1 MNDFDEVE
9 KKIKKILQQVV
20 IDSNSVTKKEKN
32 SDGWWTK
39 AVKNGLCEL
48 AHSMNY
54 DVTANG
60 CDDADDKEEW
70 LFDMVWTHK
79 GEFTEI
85 ILAMECEWNLDE
97 NNIWDDFDKL
107 RVVRCKYRVF
117 IFNQYNKT
125 EIEYMMKQFKEE
137 INKFKSTLPGDRY
150 LIAGYSRN
158 EDEFIF
164 NNILAP

>member
-1 MNDFDEVE
+1 
-9 KKIKKILQQVV
+9 
-20 IDSNSVTKKEKN
+20 
-32 SDGWWTK
+32 
-39 AVKNGLCEL
+39 
-48 AHSMNY
+48 
-54 DVTANG
+54 
-60 CDDADDKEEW
+60 
-70 LFDMVWTHK
+70 
-79 GEFTEI
+79 
-85 ILAMECEWNLDE
+85 MECEWNLDE